1 MRFCKYIFVLLMVAF
16 YSNLNGQSKIKCD
29 LLEIAQRAFD
39 KSPIMMRSAFTI
51 QDAEANL
58 QVQTSIF
65 DFNSYSS
72 LSLRNSNYSLFDA
85 DPRNQFVDK
94 VLKSNTTDFSA
105 GFRKLLRSGQTTDIS
120 LNYGFNNSNLP
131 FNSFN
136 ENVGAYWGN
145 HLSTVNVSMTQPL
158 MRGRGR
164 DIATISE
171 RTSYLFIENTKRN
184 NEFVNSSEILQI
196 GFAYWN
202 YYTAFKNL
210 EIYKQNESRVRN
222 VLGITNELVKAD
234 KKPSG
239 DIVQI
244 KADLVNQEKLTI
256 LAEQNLY
263 ETRLNLGRVIGLS
276 NEESLLLDVPLN
288 EFPTIS
294 TSDYRINLD
303 KNAFIKLAKEKRA
316 DLKAVRK
323 ISEALVMRY
332 KLAENNTKPQLDL
345 TGFIFHGSAS
355 TGNGIGETFSS
366 FTNNQGRNMGAG
378 AKLTFTFPV
387 NNNLAKGN
395 LAKSNIALNDQ
406 KVANEN
412 LQRNIE
418 LNISNALNNL
428 NNSVLI
434 LEKAK
439 EALDNYKEAFSNEQ
453 AKFQTGLTTI
463 LSLILFQERLTSSEL
478 QYLQAYQQFANSIVN
493 LRHETGTL
501 ITQDNKGFSIDS
513 KAFYLIPNTD
523 N

>member
-1 MRFCKYIFVLLMVAF
+1 MRLYKIIFVILLVIY
-16 YSNLNGQSKIKCD
+16 YSNLYGQSKIKCD
-29 LLEIAQRAFD
+29 LIEIASRAFD
-39 KSPIMMRSAFTI
+39 KNPTMKRSAYTI
-51 QDAEANL
+51 QDAEANF
-58 QVQTSIF
+58 QIQRSVF
-65 DFNSYSS
+65 DFNSYSG
-72 LSLRNSNYSLFDA
+72 LSVRNSNYTLFNA
-85 DPRNQFVDK
+85 DPRNQFIDK

-105 GFRKLLRSGQTTDIS
+105 GFRKKLRSGQTTDIS

-136 ENVGAYWGN
+136 ESVGAYWGN
-145 HLSTVNVSMTQPL
+145 HLSTVNVSLTQPL
-158 MRGRGR
+158 LRGRGR
-164 DIATISE
+164 DVATMLE
-171 RTSYLFIENTKRN
+171 RTSQLFIENTKRN
-184 NEFVNSSEILQI
+184 NEFTNSYEILQI
-196 GFAYWN
+196 GLAYWN
-202 YYTAFKNL
+202 YYTSFKNL
-210 EIYKQNESRVRN
+210 DIYKQNERRVRN
-222 VLGITNELVKAD
+222 VLEITKELVKAD
-234 KKPSG
+234 KKPAG
-239 DIVQI
+239 DLIQVN
-244 KADLVNQEKLTI
+244 ADLANQEKLTI
-256 LAEQNLY
+256 RAEQYLY
-263 ETRLNLGRVIGLS
+263 EARLNLGREIGLI
-276 NEESLLLDVPLN
+276 NEESLLLDIPTN

-294 TSDYRINLD
+294 TSDYRNDFD
-303 KNAFIKLAKEKRA
+303 KNAFIKVAKERRA

-323 ISEALVMRY
+323 ISEALVMQY

-345 TGFIFHGSAS
+345 TGFVFHGSAS

-366 FTNNQGRNMGAG
+366 FTNNQGRNMGIG
-378 AKLTFTFPV
+378 AKLAFTFPV

-406 KVANEN
+406 KVVNDN

-428 NNSVLI
+428 NNSVLV

-453 AKFQTGLTTI
+453 VKFQTGLTTI

-478 QYLQAYQQFANSIVN
+478 QYLQAYQQFANAIVN

-501 ITQDNKGFSIDS
+501 ISQDNKGFTIDQ